1 MVGIAGLIRR
11 EGVLGRRVEG
21 IFLGSQNLGEP
32 IKSERPAHSTCVS
45 ALNLDWIFWWHKRVS
60 ASCHWGGPF
69 SHSAISMYSAFQ
81 HPAGSC
87 SVWRTGSQNSLAR
100 LAICPSWGWGSRLSQ
115 GFPGL
120 LMQLFQKDLKACVLK
135 DATNKM
141 WLLVEWLLPLPES
154 QAKSPISACFRKQYW
169 LGDLRETEGGWN
181 CQEAWP
187 LFLALPLSDHVT
199 LVIISLLWASVSS
212 PEKWESEIGCIWIS
226 FLWIQYL
233 PRWSN
238 KSLYHPGKIYNES
251 VEFETVT
258 RVHIRCS

>member
-1 MVGIAGLIRR
+1 MQGPPFHSWETGFNGDLLGTVLHPLSFKAFTTQMVGIAGLIRR

-100 LAICPSWGWGSRLSQ
+100 LAICPSSGWGSRPSQ

-120 LMQLFQKDLKACVLK
+120 LMQLSQKDLKPVFSR
-135 DATNKM
+135 M
-141 WLLVEWLLPLPES
+141 
-154 QAKSPISACFRKQYW
+154 
-169 LGDLRETEGGWN
+169 
-181 CQEAWP
+181 
-187 LFLALPLSDHVT
+187 
-199 LVIISLLWASVSS
+199 
-212 PEKWESEIGCIWIS
+212 
-226 FLWIQYL
+226 
-233 PRWSN
+233 PR
-238 KSLYHPGKIYNES
+238 
-251 VEFETVT
+251 
-258 RVHIRCS
+258 IRCGCWWNDFSYCQKVRPSPQSLPVSENNIG